1 MYKLENNFE
10 TTQMK
15 MQVEEV
21 SEIKWFDFDDFVKLF
36 YSDDFVPYD
45 KEYKDMIVERL
56 QSHFKRTQTP
66 EESQISQN

>member
-1 MYKLENNFE
+1 VYKLENNFE
-10 TTQMK
+10 ITQMK

-45 KEYKDMIVERL
+45 KEYKNMIVERL
-56 QSHFKRTQTP
+56 QSHFKRPQTP